1 MLMQRQYAQS
11 HLYAG
16 INSTL
21 KSMKKIIRTALFCVL
36 AFAMATVQLS
46 AKDAGDGAKSFRQTG
61 YKGSVLYTNHYLVW
75 QGVETSHGYMF
86 NEHHYLGAGAGFML
100 APIDN
105 VPTFG
110 RVFVDY
116 NAYICK
122 KRSTPTAGVKAGF
135 CHALNYSSNCEF
147 RNAAEIEPNIGWNW
161 TLKSGNGLMLNVGCP
176 VYLTKKSDA
185 VSTYVMPKLSFGIE
199 F

>member
-1 MLMQRQYAQS
+1 ML
-11 HLYAG
+11 L
-16 INSTL
+16 
-21 KSMKKIIRTALFCVL
+21 TAAV
-36 AFAMATVQLS
+36 AFGQG
-46 AKDAGDGAKSFRQTG
+46 KDAKSFRQTG

-110 RVFVDY
+110 RGFVDY

-122 KRSTPTAGVKAGF
+122 K
-135 CHALNYSSNCEF
+135 
-147 RNAAEIEPNIGWNW
+147 IEKICIDHP
-161 TLKSGNGLMLNVGCP
+161 P
-176 VYLTKKSDA
+176 
-185 VSTYVMPKLSFGIE
+185 
-199 F
+199 

>member
-1 MLMQRQYAQS
+1 MRRILIFMFA
-11 HLYAG
+11 
-16 INSTL
+16 I
-21 KSMKKIIRTALFCVL
+21 VL
-36 AFAMATVQLS
+36 IATQLS
-46 AKDAGDGAKSFRQTG
+46 AKGAGEEAKSFRQTG

-86 NEHHYLGAGAGFML
+86 NEHHYLGAGAGLML

-105 VPTFG
+105 VPTFV
-110 RVFVDY
+110 RVFADY

-122 KRSTPTAGVKAGF
+122 KRSTPTAGIKAGF
-135 CHALNYSSNCEF
+135 CRALNYDDSFKF
-147 RNAAEIEPNIGWNW
+147 RNAAEIEPNIGWSW
-161 TLKSGNGLMLNVGCP
+161 TLKSGNGLLLNVGCP

-185 VSTYVMPKLSFGIE
+185 VSAYVMPKLSFGIE